1 MPQTSLERGAAQASF
16 RDAARALLVSGD
28 TIDGFVASATPGQL
42 SACRSMLEA
51 ELVHRDRARRQRLPG
66 QARFPVP
73 KSFDGFDWSNVSF
86 PDGWGR
92 EDMCSLAF
100 VRDAEDLSPKAPV
113 TRTPASPTMAPYAD
127 EVRGWLEADG
137 RAPVFRQPL
146 VSQNSIRSIH
156 TSA

>member
-1 MPQTSLERGAAQASF
+1 M
-16 RDAARALLVSGD
+16 
-28 TIDGFVASATPGQL
+28 
-42 SACRSMLEA
+42 
-51 ELVHRDRARRQRLPG
+51 
-66 QARFPVP
+66 P
-73 KSFDGFDWSNVSF
+73 KSTRECIREMSIRGSSQREIARTLGVS
-86 PDGWGR
+86 R
-92 EDMCSLAF
+92 NTVAKYL
-100 VRDAEDLSPKAPV
+100 AEDLSPKAPV